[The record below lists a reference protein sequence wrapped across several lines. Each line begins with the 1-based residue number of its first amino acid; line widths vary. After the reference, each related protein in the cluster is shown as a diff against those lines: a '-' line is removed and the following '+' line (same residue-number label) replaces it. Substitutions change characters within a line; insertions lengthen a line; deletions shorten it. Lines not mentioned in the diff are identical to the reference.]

1 MKRIR
6 FVLGLAVLMAVVI
19 AGPVSAQAVTETNK
33 QTFTLGNVL
42 DDCQGGEETIVVESI
57 ARFVTHSTTDAQGGI
72 HEFLTLSLHGVTAT
86 DANGETV
93 HFVNH
98 TYEGGNRAGNVFA
111 VPSNLTVTN
120 TSRIISSGPSDNML
134 LTTLIHFTTNANGES
149 TVDRFDFTIE
159 CRG

>member
-1 MKRIR
+1 MKRIS

-33 QTFTLGNVL
+33 QTFTLSNVL

-98 TYEGGNRAGNVFA
+98 TYEGGNVFA
-111 VPSNLTVTN
+111 VPSNLTVSN

>member
-1 MKRIR
+1 MKRIS

-33 QTFTLGNVL
+33 QTFTLSNVL

-98 TYEGGNRAGNVFA
+98 TYEGGNVFA
-111 VPSNLTVTN
+111 VPSNLTVSN

-134 LTTLIHFTTNANGES
+134 LTTSLHFTVNANGEV
-149 TVDRFDFTIE
+149 TVNTFEFTRE